1 MSPVNPYTKAICN
14 CLENL
19 DKPLEEVAQDCSTF
33 QFLTNMIQ
41 GRMLDHLVCAIAKY
55 YRIEDSAF
63 KKELVTI
70 LVEVFSDELFAKFRR
85 KVEENPELIFQIAQ
99 RINDLENNKSSKDG
113 VNEKRS
119 NRFYINILC
128 HHLEITHMDQVI
140 NTLNSN
146 AQIQQL
152 ISSALI
158 KKYLIWLIAS
168 AIALPSQKSAT
179 ALFP

>member
-1 MSPVNPYTKAICN
+1 MSPVNPYTTAICH

-19 DKPLEEVAQDCSTF
+19 DKPFEEAAQDCSTV
-33 QFLTNMIQ
+33 QFITNMVQ
-41 GRMLDHLVCAIAKY
+41 GRMLDHLVCGIAKY
-55 YRIEDSAF
+55 YQIEDAAF

-85 KVEENPELIFQIAQ
+85 KIEENPELIFQIAQ
-99 RINDLENNKSSKDG
+99 RIDDLENNKASQDEI
-113 VNEKRS
+113 NEKRS

-128 HHLEITHMDQVI
+128 HHLEITHLDQVI
-140 NTLNSN
+140 HTLNSN
-146 AQIQQL
+146 TQIQQL

-158 KKYLIWLIAS
+158 KKYLVWLLAS
-168 AIALPSQKSAT
+168 GTTLPSQKSTT